1 MADQAKDASSG
12 AQEKAQEATKGTPL
26 SGAHEKVK
34 TTTDSILG
42 GLESYGSKISSKV
55 KGMVDYVFPPDK
67 RASFLS
73 KLQAFMLANPKLSVC
88 RSIARER

>member
-1 MADQAKDASSG
+1 MADQVKNASSG
-12 AQEKAQEATKGTPL
+12 VQEKAQDSTKGSAL
-26 SGAHEKVK
+26 EGAQEKVK

-55 KGMVDYVFPPDK
+55 KGMVNYVFPPDK

-88 RSIARER
+88 TSALPP